1 MFCDVRLA
9 VAASIDFFFCQL
21 LMGLS
26 TLLSCWPPRSLPS
39 ARATDDDD
47 DLLFFFCLQVWEK
60 QASNTRQTRAK
71 KRETQRNFPSA
82 SGGGGSFIAQ
92 SIRKKKKFCELNFF
106 FSSYFFSVCL
116 TVCERRL
123 RSGAEKK
130 TRKIYCEIYFPR
142 IISLA

>member
-9 VAASIDFFFCQL
+9 VAGSIDFFSASFSWASALCFHVGLLGACPLLAQL
-21 LMGLS
+21 
-26 TLLSCWPPRSLPS
+26 TTTTTCC
-39 ARATDDDD
+39 
-47 DLLFFFCLQVWEK
+47 FFCLQVWEK

-92 SIRKKKKFCELNFF
+92 NIRKKKKFCELNFF
-106 FSSYFFSVCL
+106 FLLILFFSVCL